1 MQSWNFVNVVGAVD
15 GNHVLMQQPK
25 NSGPRYKNY
34 NGTYS
39 SIILL
44 GKFLFADVGMNGRN
58 SNIGN

>member
-1 MQSWNFVNVVGAVD
+1 MNVVGAVD
-15 GNHVLMQQPK
+15 GNHILMQQPK

-58 SNIGN
+58 SNMGN